1 MNKST
6 ISISELAHRIL
17 MERKMSK
24 WIAEIDESWSTMI
37 GSLNENMPSGID
49 NALLGVTNK
58 IDAAGEDVGDEDV
71 QAALLVAAL
80 EKDGKLSTISPEDV
94 KKQMPTVS
102 ERNNSKL
109 NENAGGAIVVIE
121 QLSLV
126 LGNAALVEEICKV
139 IEKVTGKK
147 ADPTK
152 FTAAVNKV
160 ASFMKKVTG
169 WPMKQIGKAI
179 EWIIKKLG
187 GGESAQTIGK
197 YSVKLIIIG
206 VMFVIA
212 VMFFPLAGVSAIG
225 IVLSVTALIGKG
237 FELVNLTK
245 GLVKAIKTASQTGSS
260 ESPAP
265 ATA

>member
-1 MNKST
+1 
-6 ISISELAHRIL
+6 
-17 MERKMSK
+17 MSK

-37 GSLNENMPSGID
+37 SSLNENMPSGID

-71 QAALLVAAL
+71 QAALLAAAL
-80 EKDGKLSTISPEDV
+80 EKGGNLSAVSPEDV
-94 KKQMPTVS
+94 KDQMAS
-102 ERNNSKL
+102 INERGSTKL
-109 NENAGGAIVVIE
+109 NENAGGAILVIE

-126 LGNAALVEEICKV
+126 LGNVALVEEICKV

-152 FTAAVNKV
+152 FTSGVNKV

-179 EWIIKKLG
+179 EWVIKKLG

-197 YSVKLIIIG
+197 YSVKLIIVG

-245 GLVKAIKTASQTGSS
+245 GLVKAIKAAAPAGSS
-260 ESPAP
+260 GSPAP